1 MHDDLHPNEREALKP
16 TLPLVDR
23 QPPPSVQAMLAS
35 AASGTAALN
44 QSIPAQHRT
53 KRPQPIRLPF
63 DVQKLGSITFVIAV
77 AGLIWWLDGFFTL
90 QFVNGESN
98 WLHQRVHAFHWL
110 LPWGVTVGTLYL
122 WPSKQKREVVRR
134 LKDAWLDD
142 QLESS
147 YQKFARARKTMVISI
162 LFWLGLL
169 LFNIGTSTTG
179 VVSWGAG
186 RTIGLFGGF
195 TLPQDGSTL
204 RVLAILIGALGA
216 FAPEQ
221 LLKWAEVEWNTR

>member
-1 MHDDLHPNEREALKP
+1 M
-16 TLPLVDR
+16 V
-23 QPPPSVQAMLAS
+23 SS
-35 AASGTAALN
+35 GGGTAALN
-44 QSIPAQHRT
+44 PSIPAQNRT

-63 DVQKLGSITFVIAV
+63 DVQKLGSISFVIVV

-90 QFVNGESN
+90 QFVNGDSN
-98 WLHQRVHAFHWL
+98 WLHARVYAFHWL

-122 WPSKQKREVVRR
+122 WPSKQKRDVVRR

-147 YQKFARARKTMVISI
+147 YQKYARGRKTMVISI
-162 LFWLGLL
+162 IFWLALL

-195 TLPQDGSTL
+195 TLPQDGSSL